1 MLQNYTLYQAIRN
14 PHDQQLYE
22 ITEQR
27 PISSLIRDSPT
38 NDDDDD
44 DGEKFIFLFEIYFTS
59 KSIIAMTSF

>member
-1 MLQNYTLYQAIRN
+1 MLQNYALYQAIRN

-44 DGEKFIFLFEIYFTS
+44 EEKFIFLSEI
-59 KSIIAMTSF
+59 